1 MSNLKIVDG
10 MVAYMLKTF
19 DGSYVSGSMTAAE
32 AKTYTVVEDK
42 SIPGYEL
49 VHGNYHFQTEE
60 VVLKL
65 KSKKQGD

>member
-1 MSNLKIVDG
+1 MANLKVVDG
-10 MVAYMLKTF
+10 RVAYMLKTY
-19 DGSYVSGSMTAAE
+19 DGSYVSGSMSAAE
-32 AKTYTVVEDK
+32 AETYCVLEDK

-60 VVLKL
+60 VLLKL